1 MSLSRAAA
9 AMSVSPNSVD
19 LHEDALDVSK
29 SLVFNSAA
37 ALALTACFAF
47 ACSVMLS
54 AFSEESVASMA
65 RLALAL
71 ILMSVLAAIV
81 ISDALSMVISA
92 LAEQDRI
99 AVMSLIA

>member
-1 MSLSRAAA
+1 
-9 AMSVSPNSVD
+9 
-19 LHEDALDVSK
+19 
-29 SLVFNSAA
+29 
-37 ALALTACFAF
+37 
-47 ACSVMLS
+47 
-54 AFSEESVASMA
+54 MA

>member
-1 MSLSRAAA
+1 MLRWISQPPIST
-9 AMSVSPNSVD
+9 VGKP
-19 LHEDALDVSK
+19 
-29 SLVFNSAA
+29 
-37 ALALTACFAF
+37 LTIT
-47 ACSVMLS
+47 
-54 AFSEESVASMA
+54 SEESVASMA

-99 AVMSLIA
+99 AVLSLIA